1 MEFESHSPTYDFMTS
16 LGTSFFQ
23 PYILQPTRITDHS
36 ATLIDNIF
44 FNSLEHFTIS
54 GNIIYDLTDH
64 LPNFLIL
71 NKFSLLPTNVEI
83 FRRDYSKLNESCLV
97 NDIQSVNWHDFLS
110 ANNPS
115 SSTLFDIFY
124 TKLSVIMDKHIP
136 VKQLSK
142 RELKIQSKVKNEF
155 YKKYLKTKSPYY
167 HSKFK
172 FYRNKLNHL
181 LRISKRNYYSDYS
194 NKNTNN
200 GKLIWKGI
208 KQIIRVNPKT
218 YQTPVKIIDNN
229 REITD
234 KNEIAN
240 ILCGYFSNIGEQ
252 LASAIPNVN
261 KSPLDY
267 MATSPT
273 ESFYVFPATSQE
285 IEDEISKLNHG
296 KGTGLY
302 SIPVKILKI
311 IKYVI
316 SKPLSFKIAKIIP
329 VHKGGSQSCLNNY
342 RPISLFLYLIN
353 CWKNLCIIG

>member
-1 MEFESHSPTYDFMTS
+1 MVCGIIYRHPSGNVGIFQEYIDTVIDKIHRENKYCIILGDFNLDLLKFESHSPTDDFMTS

-44 FNSLEHFTIS
+44 FNSLEHFTIN

-71 NKFSLLPTNVEI
+71 NTFSLLPTNVEI
-83 FRRDYSKLNESCLV
+83 FRRDYSKLSESCLV
-97 NDIQSVNWHDFLS
+97 NEIQSVNWHDFIS
-110 ANNPS
+110 TNNPS

-124 TKLSVIMDKHIP
+124 TKLSDIIDKHIP

-142 RELKIQSKVKNEF
+142 RELKIQSKSWISTAIRKSMKVKNEF

-181 LRISKRNYYSDYS
+181 LRISKRNYYSDYF

-200 GKLIWKGI
+200 GELIWKGI

-218 YQTPVKIIDNN
+218 YQTPAKIMDNN
-229 REITD
+229 R
-234 KNEIAN
+234 
-240 ILCGYFSNIGEQ
+240 
-252 LASAIPNVN
+252 
-261 KSPLDY
+261 
-267 MATSPT
+267 
-273 ESFYVFPATSQE
+273 
-285 IEDEISKLNHG
+285 
-296 KGTGLY
+296 
-302 SIPVKILKI
+302 
-311 IKYVI
+311 
-316 SKPLSFKIAKIIP
+316 
-329 VHKGGSQSCLNNY
+329 
-342 RPISLFLYLIN
+342 
-353 CWKNLCIIG
+353 